1 MNPREQYIQDLELIA
16 ACAAL
21 GVMTP
26 EEQAGINPLR
36 VIAVL
41 KMVEENETRINQST
55 HAAMK
60 RLGLFKN

>member
-21 GVMTP
+21 GVMKP
-26 EEQAGINPLR
+26 EEQKDINPLR
-36 VIAVL
+36 AIAVL
-41 KMVEENETRINQST
+41 KMIEANEARIEEST

>member
-21 GVMTP
+21 GVMKP
-26 EEQAGINPLR
+26 EEQKDINPLR

-41 KMVEENETRINQST
+41 KMVGENETRINEST
-55 HAAMK
+55 YTAMK